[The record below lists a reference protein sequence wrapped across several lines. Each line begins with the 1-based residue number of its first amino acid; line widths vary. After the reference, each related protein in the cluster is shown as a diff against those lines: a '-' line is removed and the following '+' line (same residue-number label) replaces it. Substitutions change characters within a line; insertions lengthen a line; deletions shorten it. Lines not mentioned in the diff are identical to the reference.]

1 MEQGVNILAHHHKVG
16 IPIIAAIGP
25 AGLVVAV
32 DIPNFQGGA
41 GDSALSLLGTV
52 KRQPVIVV
60 LYAFTWHW
68 VFHEIM

>member
-1 MEQGVNILAHHHKVG
+1 MNILAHHHKVG
-16 IPIIAAIGP
+16 IPVIATIGP

-32 DIPNFQGGA
+32 DISNSQKSA

-52 KRQPVIVV
+52 ERQPVIVV